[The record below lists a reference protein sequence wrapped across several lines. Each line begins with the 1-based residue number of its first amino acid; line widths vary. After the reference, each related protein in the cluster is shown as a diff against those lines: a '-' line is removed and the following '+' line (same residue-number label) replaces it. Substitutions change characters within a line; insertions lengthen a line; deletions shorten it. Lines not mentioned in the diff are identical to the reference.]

1 MNRCMFIFLLV
12 IVLCKV
18 KVEGSSWDQAVD
30 RIGSFFK
37 ELEGIESLNLK
48 GGIITD
54 LPTDPGLP
62 NLKRLYLNENKISYV
77 SPTLFK
83 QFLENLPE
91 LRLLDLSQNQLTK
104 ENMDELSK
112 VAAEIKTKTG
122 QHIKIITD
130 ITDNIGN
137 D

>member
-1 MNRCMFIFLLV
+1 MNKCMFIFLLV

-18 KVEGSSWDQAVD
+18 EGASWHRAVD
-30 RIGSFFK
+30 RIGSFFN
-37 ELEGIESLNLK
+37 LEDIEALNLK

-54 LPTDPGLP
+54 LPENPYLP
-62 NLKRLYLNENKISYV
+62 KLRRLYLNGNRIHHV

-83 QFLENLPE
+83 RFLEHLPK
-91 LRLLDLSQNQLTK
+91 LQVLDLSQNKLNK

-122 QHIKIITD
+122 QHIRIITD
-130 ITDNIGN
+130 ITDNIG
-137 D
+137 DD